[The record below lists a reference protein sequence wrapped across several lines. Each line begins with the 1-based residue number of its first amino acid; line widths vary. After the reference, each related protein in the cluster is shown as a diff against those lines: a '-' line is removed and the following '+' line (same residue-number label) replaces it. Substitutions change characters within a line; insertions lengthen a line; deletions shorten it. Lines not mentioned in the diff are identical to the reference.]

1 MGAMSIDPT
10 QNSASAERLEVV
22 ETAVAMASVESTD
35 GIEIPATLI
44 FEDQSRP
51 SLPLHDPKSA
61 SLIFRPT
68 GQGCFP

>member
-1 MGAMSIDPT
+1 MAVMSIDPT
-10 QNSASAERLEVV
+10 QNSASAEQPEVV
-22 ETAVAMASVESTD
+22 ETAVVMASVESTD
-35 GIEIPATLI
+35 PVEIPATLI

-61 SLIFRPT
+61 SLIFRPS